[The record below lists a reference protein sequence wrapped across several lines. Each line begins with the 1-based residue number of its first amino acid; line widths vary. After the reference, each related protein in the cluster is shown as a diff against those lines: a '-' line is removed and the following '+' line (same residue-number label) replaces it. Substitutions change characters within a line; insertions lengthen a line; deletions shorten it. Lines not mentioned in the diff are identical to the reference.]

1 MAAVPMVLA
10 LGLLLG
16 CAAAAAGVPAVPAAA
31 ITSSAS
37 SASSSSYRLA
47 YTTYTDAGGVVVQIA
62 EGTLGGSG
70 SPRITPGV
78 VSIPGDSRGAGQL
91 SLSPN
96 GLAYVVWRTG
106 SICAANPDPEHRK
119 GCWALE
125 TWSLEARQGQPL
137 VALQGDAGLA
147 GQPAWSP
154 DGAKNA
160 TFCAIY
166 IQNASF
172 YQDRLGTNIGKTP
185 KKSGVFRRAIH
196 RVCNPSRREQPLE
209 FNGRNRSDRRATH
222 RGADFRPR

>member
-96 GLAYVVWRTG
+96 GELLAYVVWRTG

-147 GQPAWSP
+147 GQPRVVARRCKKRHFLRHLYTKCIILPRQARDKYRENSKKEWRFS
-154 DGAKNA
+154 
-160 TFCAIY
+160 
-166 IQNASF
+166 
-172 YQDRLGTNIGKTP
+172 QD
-185 KKSGVFRRAIH
+185 
-196 RVCNPSRREQPLE
+196 NPSRL
-209 FNGRNRSDRRATH
+209 
-222 RGADFRPR
+222 

>member
-96 GLAYVVWRTG
+96 GNCSRTLCG
-106 SICAANPDPEHRK
+106 EQGPSVRPTRIQSTGRAA
-119 GCWALE
+119 G
-125 TWSLEARQGQPL
+125 
-137 VALQGDAGLA
+137 
-147 GQPAWSP
+147 
-154 DGAKNA
+154 
-160 TFCAIY
+160 
-166 IQNASF
+166 
-172 YQDRLGTNIGKTP
+172 
-185 KKSGVFRRAIH
+185 
-196 RVCNPSRREQPLE
+196 PSRRGRSKRGKASRWSRCRVTLASQDSPHGRPTVQKTPL
-209 FNGRNRSDRRATH
+209 FAPFIYKMHHFTKTGS
-222 RGADFRPR
+222 GQI